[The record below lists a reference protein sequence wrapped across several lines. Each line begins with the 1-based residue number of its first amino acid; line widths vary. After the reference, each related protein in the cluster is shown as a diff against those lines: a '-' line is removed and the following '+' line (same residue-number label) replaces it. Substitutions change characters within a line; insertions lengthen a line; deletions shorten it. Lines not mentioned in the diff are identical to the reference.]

1 MLSFGSNRRFV
12 IALRTIAIAITITD
26 TNGFA
31 LACNKD
37 MHVDNND
44 KKTTEIADNGQD
56 HFYTMTA
63 QAEVKK
69 PRVLITFG
77 NEENNRNT
85 RGQFSIT
92 KD

>member
-1 MLSFGSNRRFV
+1 MALYDGDTLLSEDVR
-12 IALRTIAIAITITD
+12 
-26 TNGFA
+26 
-31 LACNKD
+31 
-37 MHVDNND
+37 
-44 KKTTEIADNGQD
+44 TTEIADNGQD

-63 QAEVKK
+63 PAEVKK

-85 RGQFSIT
+85 RGQFNIT